1 MSKHVAM
8 LSFTLYYTH
17 SSQINRHLIGLGF
30 RTSKYSVFVNMG

>member
-17 SSQINRHLIGLGF
+17 NSQINRHLIGLGLEPQNIA
-30 RTSKYSVFVNMG
+30 YL